1 MLEACTPGVMLMWQ
15 LVAALGVAYL
25 AVRVVTPR
33 VARKAWQWQAVDP
46 PGARKVHHRTVPRL
60 GGLAVA
66 CGFVLGLLVDGSV
79 SRSLVGLLTGALIVL
94 VVGGLDDVYGLSPL
108 QKLAGQIVAALVVLP
123 LGLRVE
129 FLTNPLTG
137 ELVYLGWF
145 GLPITVMW
153 LVAVTNALN
162 LIDGLDGLAAGTAT
176 IAATVLAAV
185 VWVQGSM
192 AGIPEQAA
200 MAAPA
205 LILAASTLSFL
216 RYNFHPARIFLGDS
230 GSLFLGFTLGGLAV
244 LGVAK
249 STAAV
254 SMFIPVLV
262 LGVPLFDTTLA
273 VLRRCFKRHS
283 IFAPDREHVHHRLLE
298 AGFSHKRA
306 VLILYGVNLILGLSA
321 FLLNF
326 VTSDGA
332 MAILFV
338 VAGLVLLGANR
349 VEAKRK
355 SLRARACGER
365 SEG

>member
-1 MLEACTPGVMLMWQ
+1 MWQ
-15 LVAALGVAYL
+15 LAAALGVAYL
-25 AVRVVTPR
+25 AVRTVTPW

-46 PGARKVHHRTVPRL
+46 PGARKVHHRPVPRL

-66 CGFVLGLLVDGSV
+66 CGFLAGLAVAGVFSGPLLGLLA
-79 SRSLVGLLTGALIVL
+79 GALIVL
-94 VVGGLDDVYGLSPL
+94 AVGSLDDVYGLTPL
-108 QKLAGQIVAALVVLP
+108 QKLAGQTVAAVAVVP

-137 ELVYLGWF
+137 QPEYLGWL
-145 GLPITVMW
+145 GWPITVIW

-176 IAATVLAAV
+176 IAAAVLAAV
-185 VWVQGSM
+185 VWVQGST

-249 STAAV
+249 STTAV
-254 SMFIPVLV
+254 SVFIPIMV

-306 VLILYGVNLILGLSA
+306 VLILYGVNLVLGLSA

-332 MAILFV
+332 MVILSV

-349 VEAKRK
+349 VEAKRR